1 MTTRKTKAS
10 TGDEADDYG
19 VGYGKPPKD
28 TQFRPGQSGNAAGRR
43 KGVRNLKTD
52 VKRALAT
59 RVKVKRGSAAR
70 RQSAQ
75 ETLLMLAL
83 EQALRGDARARD
95 RLLDLASRFN
105 NDTVEAGPEQPMSAD
120 DRAILAAYVAE
131 HTSAD
136 MSPPTAEA
144 SSALTDP
151 PDELAAPPRDDKK
164 ARK

>member
-1 MTTRKTKAS
+1 M
-10 TGDEADDYG
+10 
-19 VGYGKPPKD
+19 
-28 TQFRPGQSGNAAGRR
+28 
-43 KGVRNLKTD
+43 
-52 VKRALAT
+52 
-59 RVKVKRGSAAR
+59 
-70 RQSAQ
+70 
-75 ETLLMLAL
+75 
-83 EQALRGDARARD
+83 RARD

-144 SSALTDP
+144 SSPLTDP